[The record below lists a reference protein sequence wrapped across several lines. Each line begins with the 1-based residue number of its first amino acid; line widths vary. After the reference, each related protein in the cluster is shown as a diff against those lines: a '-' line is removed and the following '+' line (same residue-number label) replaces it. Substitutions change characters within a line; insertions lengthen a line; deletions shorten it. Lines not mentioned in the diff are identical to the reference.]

1 MKEALSYRKEHEAG
15 DDIRCLLCPHGCLVL
30 PGRYGACRGR
40 KNEKGKFY
48 SMVYGNM
55 VSVNQDPIEKK
66 PLYHFHPGSTILSVG
81 TTGCNFRCRFCQNW
95 EISQAAAGDVRS
107 ESMTPDGALAL
118 AVRYGSKGIA
128 YTYNEPL
135 INYEWVKETAALFRE
150 KGLPNVLVS
159 NGFINEA
166 PWRELLPLLDAA
178 NIDIKSFNENFYR
191 ELCSGHLAPVL
202 KSVELMVEA
211 GKHVEITTLLI
222 PGMNDSIKELEALSG
237 WLADLDKDIPLHF
250 SRYFPQY
257 RMSLAP
263 TDSDSLLRAYAIAR
277 KKLNYVYLG
286 NVPAGEYD
294 HTKCPHCGTVLIER
308 QGYQTKVVGLEGS
321 SCKQCGHKTNI
332 VQ

>member
-1 MKEALSYRKEHEAG
+1 
-15 DDIRCLLCPHGCLVL
+15 
-30 PGRYGACRGR
+30 
-40 KNEKGKFY
+40 
-48 SMVYGNM
+48 
-55 VSVNQDPIEKK
+55 
-66 PLYHFHPGSTILSVG
+66 
-81 TTGCNFRCRFCQNW
+81 
-95 EISQAAAGDVRS
+95 
-107 ESMTPDGALAL
+107 MTPDGALAL

-178 NIDIKSFNENFYR
+178 NIDVKSFNENFYR
-191 ELCSGHLAPVL
+191 EVCSGHLAPVL
-202 KSVELMVEA
+202 KSVELTVAA

-222 PGMNDSIKELEALSG
+222 PGMNDSIKELEALAS
-237 WLADLDKDIPLHF
+237 WLAGIDKDIPLHF

-257 RMSLAP
+257 RMSLP
-263 TDSDSLLRAYAIAR
+263 STDSDSLLRAYTIAR

-308 QGYQTKVVGLEGS
+308 QGYQTKVVGLEGN